1 MHSERYSALACIIH
15 QIIDIKVEGALREA
29 PLFVRMC
36 EIVLDLY
43 NPFIN
48 RTKQMTAPSPLLSD
62 VIVILAHYQASD
74 PLYKSLRGCPSSVS
88 ATYCDRALGT
98 PPLPVLRFSLSPLC
112 PPLPT
117 LSCGT
122 NQWAISVVYLEK
134 CIWRG

>member
-29 PLFVRMC
+29 PLFVRVC

-88 ATYCDRALGT
+88 ATYCDCVGSQSVRNSSSACLAL
-98 PPLPVLRFSLSPLC
+98 LSLS
-112 PPLPT
+112 
-117 LSCGT
+117 
-122 NQWAISVVYLEK
+122 VVPSSSHSFLWDK
-134 CIWRG
+134 SMGN